1 MESILAIF
9 PPELLRILISG
20 ILVIA
25 LVFLNGLV
33 MVYFERKL
41 AGYMQY
47 RCGLMEIGWQ
57 GVLQSLVDG
66 IKLISKRLVIPKNVD
81 GPLYRIAPLL
91 AFTPVVLPF
100 LVVPFGKH
108 LQVRDLNVG
117 LIFVMAMGS
126 LNVMAIFMAG
136 WSSNNKYSMFGA
148 MRTVAQNIAY
158 EIPILLSLL
167 SVVLVTN
174 TFSMSGIVDAQS
186 GGSWFILLQP
196 VAFLI
201 YLVAGVAETNRA
213 PFDLPEAESELTAG
227 FHTEYSGIA
236 FGLFFLG
243 EYANMLTV
251 SCVATTL
258 FLGGWH
264 GPWEEYFGTLWFFLK
279 AYSIMFFMIWI
290 RWTFPRVRFDQLM
303 NLAWKYLIPF
313 ALVNLLVTAAAVK
326 FLPLIFV

>member
-1 MESILAIF
+1 MEQALSYL
-9 PPELLRILISG
+9 PPNLLRMLIAG
-20 ILVIA
+20 VMVII

-33 MVYFERKL
+33 MVYLERII
-41 AGYMQY
+41 AGYIHFRY
-47 RCGLMEIGWQ
+47 GLMEIGWQ
-57 GVLQSLVDG
+57 GILQSLVDG
-66 IKLISKRLVIPKNVD
+66 IKLISKRIVVPNKVD

-91 AFTPVVLPF
+91 AFTPVVVPY
-100 LVVPFGKH
+100 LVMPFGKDII
-108 LQVRDLNVG
+108 VRDLNIG
-117 LIFVMAMGS
+117 LIFIMAMGS
-126 LNVMAIFMAG
+126 LNVLAVFMAG

-167 SVVLVTN
+167 SVVLITN
-174 TFSMSGIVDAQS
+174 TFSMKGIVDAQS
-186 GGSWFILLQP
+186 SIWFVLVQP
-196 VAFLI
+196 IAFLI
-201 YLVAGVAETNRA
+201 YIISGVAETNRA

-227 FHTEYSGIA
+227 IHTEYSGIA

-251 SCVATTL
+251 SCVATSV

-264 GPWEEYFGTLWFFLK
+264 GPFGANLGPLWFFLK
-279 AYSIMFFMIWI
+279 AYFFMFCMIWI

-313 ALVNLLVTAAAVK
+313 SLVNLLLTAAAVK
-326 FLPLIFV
+326 ILPLIIK